1 MSLKSEFV
9 QSFVKGVGKTTGIF
23 AVLGAFAGA
32 WYAGQYFF
40 SVFRNKKSL
49 PGRMGSVV
57 ENSDEESEILM
68 MRELRHALNEPM
80 VSSEPSTEDGAI
92 KKMLDRYF

>member
-1 MSLKSEFV
+1 MSLKTEFV
-9 QSFVKGVGKTTGIF
+9 QSFVKGVGKTSGIF

-40 SVFRNKKSL
+40 SVFRNKERVS
-49 PGRMGSVV
+49 PQTTNVV
-57 ENSDEESEILM
+57 DDESELVM
-68 MRELRHALNEPM
+68 MRELHHALNEPM
-80 VSSEPSTEDGAI
+80 GSSEPSTEDGAI